1 MEDAGKTKTV
11 GGQKRV
17 YKGVRLTGWEKKR
30 RKTAHQKNVRSRTV
44 IIGAEIERW
53 NAMKQVL
60 NLENDEALAA
70 RLLTW

>member
-1 MEDAGKTKTV
+1 M
-11 GGQKRV
+11 
-17 YKGVRLTGWEKKR
+17 TGWEKKR

-53 NAMKQVL
+53 DALKQVL

-70 RLLTW
+70 KLLTW